1 MDATAADTIVLGLVI
16 AARLLA
22 PLLIPWFPLPGI
34 VVALVLDA
42 VDQTLFQS
50 FTRLPLDFYQSY
62 DKALDIY
69 YLSVAYI
76 STLRNWTNHFAYRV
90 AAVLFYFRLVGV
102 ALFELTEW
110 RVLLFVFPNTFEY
123 FFIWY
128 ETVALWRDPRR
139 LARPTVVSAAA
150 AIWILIKLPQEF
162 WLHIAR
168 LDLTDVLKTA
178 LFGAP
183 PETTWG
189 HLFQALPGVFV
200 GVVIAAIALIAGLAW
215 LAGRR
220 LPPPERGFSARGRTR
235 QLGRDRLRLARTT
248 WSARVFDRDLAEK
261 VVLVTLL
268 VTIFAQALPNTRATA
283 LQMAAGGALVI
294 ILNAGIS
301 HWIARRGI
309 GWRNALGQFIVM
321 AAANTTIVAAFQVI
335 PGAQDLDDAAVGFFI
350 LLLSLIVT
358 LFDRF
363 TEVHIARFHRDEGG
377 ESTDFTDEEER
388 SADYADF

>member
-1 MDATAADTIVLGLVI
+1 MDAAIADYAVLGLVI
-16 AARLLA
+16 AARLLV

-34 VVALVLDA
+34 VAALVLDA

-50 FTRLPLDFYQSY
+50 FTTLPLDGYQGY

-69 YLSVAYI
+69 YLSIAYI
-76 STLRNWTNHFAYRV
+76 STLRNWTNHFAFFTGRF
-90 AAVLFYFRLVGV
+90 LFYYRLAGV

-110 RVLLFVFPNTFEY
+110 RVLLFAFPNTFEY

-128 ETVALWRDPRR
+128 EIVVLWRDPRR
-139 LARPTVVSAAA
+139 LTRHAVIGTAA
-150 AIWILIKLPQEF
+150 AIWIVIKLPQEF

-189 HLFQALPGVFV
+189 VLFDALPGVFILAV
-200 GVVIAAIALIAGLAW
+200 AGGIALIGGLAW
-215 LAGRR
+215 VAGRR
-220 LPPPERGFSARGRTR
+220 LPPPERSFSARWRNR
-235 QLGRDRLRLARTT
+235 SLGRERLRAARAV
-248 WSARVFDRDLAEK
+248 WSARVFDRDLLEK

-268 VTIFAQALPNTRATA
+268 VLIFAQVLPNTRATTA
-283 LQMAAGGALVI
+283 QMAVGAAVVI
-294 ILNAGIS
+294 VINTAVS
-301 HWIARRGI
+301 HGLARLGI

-321 AAANTTIVAAFQVI
+321 AAANFTIVAAFQVF
-335 PGAQDLDDAAVGFFI
+335 PGAQDLDDAAVTFFI
-350 LLLSLIVT
+350 LLLSVIVT

-363 TEVHIARFHRDEGG
+363 NEVYLARFHPG
-377 ESTDFTDEEER
+377 ETSEVSENL
-388 SADYADF
+388 

>member
-1 MDATAADTIVLGLVI
+1 MDASAADYAVLGLVI
-16 AARLLA
+16 AARLLV

-34 VVALVLDA
+34 VAALVLDA

-50 FTRLPLDFYQSY
+50 FTTLPLGGYQGY

-69 YLSVAYI
+69 YLSIAYI
-76 STLRNWTNHFAYRV
+76 STLRNWTNHFAFRFSRF
-90 AAVLFYFRLVGV
+90 LFYYRLAGV

-110 RVLLFVFPNTFEY
+110 RVLLFAFPNTFEY

-128 ETVALWRDPRR
+128 ETVVLWRDPRR
-139 LARPTVVSAAA
+139 LSRHAIAGTAA
-150 AIWILIKLPQEF
+150 AIWIAIKLPQEF

-189 HLFQALPGVFV
+189 RLFAALPGVFILAV
-200 GVVIAAIALIAGLAW
+200 AGAIALIGGLVW

-220 LPPPERGFSARGRTR
+220 LPPPERSLSARDRIR
-235 QLGRDRLRLARTT
+235 SLGRQRLRA
-248 WSARVFDRDLAEK
+248 ARVVWAARVIDRDLLEK

-268 VTIFAQALPNTRATA
+268 VLIFAQVLPNTRATSVQ
-283 LQMAAGGALVI
+283 LAAGAAVVI
-294 ILNAGIS
+294 VLNTAIS
-301 HWIARRGI
+301 HWLARLGI

-321 AAANTTIVAAFQVI
+321 AAANFTIVAAFQVF
-335 PGAQDLDDAAVGFFI
+335 PGAQDLDDAAVAFFI
-350 LLLSLIVT
+350 LLLSVIVT

-363 TEVHIARFHRDEGG
+363 NEVYLARFHPG
-377 ESTDFTDEEER
+377 EEEEKPQI
-388 SADYADF
+388 SQISE

>member
-1 MDATAADTIVLGLVI
+1 MVFDTSDLVVLALVLGG
-16 AARLLA
+16 RLLL

-34 VVALVLDA
+34 VAALVLDA

-50 FTRLPLDFYQSY
+50 FTTLPLGGYQGY

-69 YLSVAYI
+69 YLSIAYI
-76 STLRNWTNHFAYRV
+76 STLRNWTNHFAFRFSRF
-90 AAVLFYFRLVGV
+90 LFYYRLAGV

-110 RVLLFVFPNTFEY
+110 RVLLFAFPNTFEY

-128 ETVALWRDPRR
+128 ETVVLWRDPRR
-139 LARPTVVSAAA
+139 LSRHAIAGTAA
-150 AIWILIKLPQEF
+150 AIWIAIKLPQEF

-189 HLFQALPGVFV
+189 RLFAALPGVFILAV
-200 GVVIAAIALIAGLAW
+200 AGAIALIGGLVW

-220 LPPPERGFSARGRTR
+220 LPPPERSLSARDRIR
-235 QLGRDRLRLARTT
+235 SLGRQRLRA
-248 WSARVFDRDLAEK
+248 ARVVWAARVIDRDLLEK

-268 VTIFAQALPNTRATA
+268 VLIFAQVLPNTRATSVQ
-283 LQMAAGGALVI
+283 LAAGAAVVI
-294 ILNAGIS
+294 VLNTAIS
-301 HWIARRGI
+301 HWLARLGI

-321 AAANTTIVAAFQVI
+321 AAANFTIVAAFQVF
-335 PGAQDLDDAAVGFFI
+335 PGAQDLDDAAVAFFI
-350 LLLSLIVT
+350 LLLSVIVT

-363 TEVHIARFHRDEGG
+363 NEVYLARFHPG
-377 ESTDFTDEEER
+377 EEEEKPQI
-388 SADYADF
+388 SQISE